1 MLKDLLQSPGLL
13 LVPGAWDGLSALLV
27 ERAGFPALFLSGAS
41 LAYASLGRPDFG
53 FNTATELADTCARI
67 ADRVSI
73 PILVDAD
80 SGHGSALHLQRTVRS
95 LSRAGASAIQI
106 EDQVTLKPL
115 SGINARPL
123 VPLAE
128 MLGRLK
134 AAQDARPGEHIL
146 ISART
151 DAQPLVPFAETLERC
166 EAYIEAGCDL
176 LLAEGLSTP
185 EQAQTLTTRFAHR
198 VPLIHNL
205 LEGGASPFRSAD
217 ELAPLGFK
225 VALFAGALIQ
235 TMAGAGQQMLADLH
249 ATGTTTASRD
259 TMLTSPEMAK
269 LTGAPALV
277 ETAKHW
283 TSS

>member
-1 MLKDLLQSPGLL
+1 MLKDLLQKPGLVM
-13 LVPGAWDGLSALLV
+13 VPGAWDALSALLV

-53 FNTATELADTCARI
+53 FNTMTELAETCARI

-80 SGHGSALHLQRTVRS
+80 SGHGSAIHLQRTVRA

-115 SGINARPL
+115 SAVNSRPL
-123 VPLAE
+123 VSIPE

-134 AAQDARPGEHIL
+134 AAQDARPSEHIL

-151 DAQPLVPFAETLERC
+151 DAQPAVPFEETLDRC
-166 EAYIEAGCDL
+166 EAYIEAGCNL

-185 EQAQTLTTRFAHR
+185 EQAHTLTSRFAHR

-205 LEGGASPFRSAD
+205 LEGGASPYRSAAD
-217 ELAPLGFK
+217 LEPLGFK
-225 VALFAGALIQ
+225 VALYAGALIQ
-235 TMAGAGQQMLADLH
+235 SMTFAGQAMLAGLH
-249 ATGTTTASRD
+249 QNGATNREA
-259 TMLTSPEMAK
+259 MLTSPDMAK
-269 LTGAPALV
+269 LTGAPQVV
-277 ETAKHW
+277 EKARGW
-283 TSS
+283 A

>member
-1 MLKDLLQSPGLL
+1 MLKDLLQKPGLL
-13 LVPGAWDGLSALLV
+13 MVPGAWDGLSALLV

-53 FNTATELADTCARI
+53 FNTATELSETCARI

-80 SGHGSALHLQRTVRS
+80 SGHGSALHLQRTVRN
-95 LSRAGASAIQI
+95 LARAGASAIQI

-115 SGINARPL
+115 TAVNSRPL
-123 VPLAE
+123 VSIPD

-134 AAQDARPGEHIL
+134 AAQDARPSQTTL

-151 DAQPLVPFAETLERC
+151 DAQPSVPFEETLDRC

-185 EQAQTLTTRFAHR
+185 EQAQTLTKRFAHR

-205 LEGGASPFRSAD
+205 LEGGASPFRSTAD
-217 ELAPLGFK
+217 LEPLGFK
-225 VALFAGALIQ
+225 LALFAGALIQ
-235 TMAGAGQQMLADLH
+235 TMTHAGQHMLETLH
-249 ATGTTTASRD
+249 STGTTAATRD
-259 TMLTSPEMAK
+259 AMLTSPDMAK
-269 LTGAPALV
+269 LTGAPGLV
-277 ETAKHW
+277 DMAKSW
-283 TSS
+283 G